1 MSLPTPSQSVS
12 HKWFHQ
18 CVNLK
23 KKQSLRHPLS
33 MFGSFSFFQE
43 SIWLRVDKV
52 LRKLTKLYENELRHL
67 FQCCILIP
75 RKCPRKTPFQYTVP
89 PSPSL
94 DFWSSYGP
102 AQDHHDDSGNV
113 QKLLYIYNDLCVCC
127 KYILKALAGL
137 LASCTICF

>member
-75 RKCPRKTPFQYTVP
+75 GKCPRKTPFQYTVP
-89 PSPSL
+89 PSPHPCIS
-94 DFWSSYGP
+94 DP
-102 AQDHHDDSGNV
+102 PT
-113 QKLLYIYNDLCVCC
+113 
-127 KYILKALAGL
+127 ALHKIIMMIAEMYRNF
-137 LASCTICF
+137 CTFTMTCAYVVSTY